1 MKKLWKIIKEN
12 ITVVLAMTTAFLS
25 VVYAGIRL
33 MIYVY
38 WMGYFKE
45 LNIDANVM
53 NINYEG
59 NLFQVIFLAG
69 LLLLLFYVFA
79 MMDEGFKKYSE
90 AIKKEQQ
97 SKIKRIFAWS
107 KTLWKCFWRSLFLL
121 SIANLPLT
129 WVIGVMA
136 NMDMMIPQMCVL
148 TIMLYIFEMIMYFI
162 FKLQKKEENSGLK
175 SWEDKVG
182 VVILCGCVIC
192 SFILAGL
199 YYSGSQQTRNQREF
213 RMVSGETY
221 AITYSDREHYVLH
234 RSEIN
239 GDEILIH
246 RNEQK
251 IIGVEDCEYSVVN
264 VKKVEVVQ

>member
-45 LNIDANVM
+45 LNIDANVL

-69 LLLLLFYVFA
+69 LLLLLFYVFV

-90 AIKKEQQ
+90 AIKKEKQ
-97 SKIKRIFAWS
+97 SKIKRIFSWS
-107 KTLWKCFWRSLFLL
+107 KMVWKCFWRSLLLL
-121 SIANLPLT
+121 SIANTPLT

-136 NMDMMIPQMCVL
+136 HMDMMIPQMCVL
-148 TIMLYIFEMIMYFI
+148 TIMLYILEMIMYII
-162 FKLQKKEENSGLK
+162 FKLQKKGDSTLK

-182 VVILCGCVIC
+182 TVILCGCVIC

>member
-79 MMDEGFKKYSE
+79 MMDEGFKS
-90 AIKKEQQ
+90 IV
-97 SKIKRIFAWS
+97 KR
-107 KTLWKCFWRSLFLL
+107 
-121 SIANLPLT
+121 
-129 WVIGVMA
+129 
-136 NMDMMIPQMCVL
+136 
-148 TIMLYIFEMIMYFI
+148 
-162 FKLQKKEENSGLK
+162 
-175 SWEDKVG
+175 
-182 VVILCGCVIC
+182 
-192 SFILAGL
+192 
-199 YYSGSQQTRNQREF
+199 
-213 RMVSGETY
+213 
-221 AITYSDREHYVLH
+221 
-234 RSEIN
+234 
-239 GDEILIH
+239 
-246 RNEQK
+246 
-251 IIGVEDCEYSVVN
+251 
-264 VKKVEVVQ
+264 

>member
-79 MMDEGFKKYSE
+79 MMDEGFK
-90 AIKKEQQ
+90 
-97 SKIKRIFAWS
+97 
-107 KTLWKCFWRSLFLL
+107 
-121 SIANLPLT
+121 
-129 WVIGVMA
+129 
-136 NMDMMIPQMCVL
+136 
-148 TIMLYIFEMIMYFI
+148 
-162 FKLQKKEENSGLK
+162 
-175 SWEDKVG
+175 
-182 VVILCGCVIC
+182 
-192 SFILAGL
+192 
-199 YYSGSQQTRNQREF
+199 
-213 RMVSGETY
+213 
-221 AITYSDREHYVLH
+221 
-234 RSEIN
+234 
-239 GDEILIH
+239 
-246 RNEQK
+246 
-251 IIGVEDCEYSVVN
+251 
-264 VKKVEVVQ
+264 

>member
-1 MKKLWKIIKEN
+1 
-12 ITVVLAMTTAFLS
+12 
-25 VVYAGIRL
+25 
-33 MIYVY
+33 
-38 WMGYFKE
+38 MGF
-45 LNIDANVM
+45 
-53 NINYEG
+53 
-59 NLFQVIFLAG
+59 
-69 LLLLLFYVFA
+69 
-79 MMDEGFKKYSE
+79 
-90 AIKKEQQ
+90 
-97 SKIKRIFAWS
+97 
-107 KTLWKCFWRSLFLL
+107 
-121 SIANLPLT
+121 
-129 WVIGVMA
+129 
-136 NMDMMIPQMCVL
+136 
-148 TIMLYIFEMIMYFI
+148 
-162 FKLQKKEENSGLK
+162 
-175 SWEDKVG
+175 
-182 VVILCGCVIC
+182 VILCGCVIC

>member
-79 MMDEGFKKYSE
+79 MMDD
-90 AIKKEQQ
+90 
-97 SKIKRIFAWS
+97 
-107 KTLWKCFWRSLFLL
+107 CLL
-121 SIANLPLT
+121 YTSPSPR
-129 WVIGVMA
+129 
-136 NMDMMIPQMCVL
+136 D
-148 TIMLYIFEMIMYFI
+148 
-162 FKLQKKEENSGLK
+162 
-175 SWEDKVG
+175 
-182 VVILCGCVIC
+182 
-192 SFILAGL
+192 
-199 YYSGSQQTRNQREF
+199 
-213 RMVSGETY
+213 
-221 AITYSDREHYVLH
+221 
-234 RSEIN
+234 
-239 GDEILIH
+239 
-246 RNEQK
+246 
-251 IIGVEDCEYSVVN
+251 
-264 VKKVEVVQ
+264 

>member
-107 KTLWKCFWRSLFLL
+107 KMLWKCFWRSLFFIVY
-121 SIANLPLT
+121 SKLT
-129 WVIGVMA
+129 TYMGHRCYGPYGYDDTTNVCA
-136 NMDMMIPQMCVL
+136 DHYA
-148 TIMLYIFEMIMYFI
+148 LYI
-162 FKLQKKEENSGLK
+162 
-175 SWEDKVG
+175 
-182 VVILCGCVIC
+182 
-192 SFILAGL
+192 
-199 YYSGSQQTRNQREF
+199 RN
-213 RMVSGETY
+213 
-221 AITYSDREHYVLH
+221 DYVL
-234 RSEIN
+234 
-239 GDEILIH
+239 
-246 RNEQK
+246 
-251 IIGVEDCEYSVVN
+251 YF
-264 VKKVEVVQ
+264 

>member
-79 MMDEGFKKYSE
+79 MMDEGFKK
-90 AIKKEQQ
+90 
-97 SKIKRIFAWS
+97 
-107 KTLWKCFWRSLFLL
+107 
-121 SIANLPLT
+121 
-129 WVIGVMA
+129 
-136 NMDMMIPQMCVL
+136 
-148 TIMLYIFEMIMYFI
+148 
-162 FKLQKKEENSGLK
+162 
-175 SWEDKVG
+175 
-182 VVILCGCVIC
+182 
-192 SFILAGL
+192 
-199 YYSGSQQTRNQREF
+199 
-213 RMVSGETY
+213 
-221 AITYSDREHYVLH
+221 
-234 RSEIN
+234 
-239 GDEILIH
+239 
-246 RNEQK
+246 
-251 IIGVEDCEYSVVN
+251 
-264 VKKVEVVQ
+264 

>member
-79 MMDEGFKKYSE
+79 MMDG
-90 AIKKEQQ
+90 
-97 SKIKRIFAWS
+97 KRQI
-107 KTLWKCFWRSLFLL
+107 
-121 SIANLPLT
+121 I
-129 WVIGVMA
+129 
-136 NMDMMIPQMCVL
+136 
-148 TIMLYIFEMIMYFI
+148 
-162 FKLQKKEENSGLK
+162 
-175 SWEDKVG
+175 
-182 VVILCGCVIC
+182 
-192 SFILAGL
+192 
-199 YYSGSQQTRNQREF
+199 QR
-213 RMVSGETY
+213 
-221 AITYSDREHYVLH
+221 
-234 RSEIN
+234 
-239 GDEILIH
+239 
-246 RNEQK
+246 
-251 IIGVEDCEYSVVN
+251 
-264 VKKVEVVQ
+264 

>member
-1 MKKLWKIIKEN
+1 
-12 ITVVLAMTTAFLS
+12 
-25 VVYAGIRL
+25 

-107 KTLWKCFWRSLFLL
+107 KTLWKCFWRSLFFLL

-136 NMDMMIPQMCVL
+136 HMDMMIPQMCADHYA
-148 TIMLYIFEMIMYFI
+148 LYI
-162 FKLQKKEENSGLK
+162 
-175 SWEDKVG
+175 
-182 VVILCGCVIC
+182 
-192 SFILAGL
+192 
-199 YYSGSQQTRNQREF
+199 RN
-213 RMVSGETY
+213 
-221 AITYSDREHYVLH
+221 DYVL
-234 RSEIN
+234 
-239 GDEILIH
+239 
-246 RNEQK
+246 
-251 IIGVEDCEYSVVN
+251 YF
-264 VKKVEVVQ
+264 

>member
-90 AIKKEQQ
+90 AIKKEQ
-97 SKIKRIFAWS
+97 
-107 KTLWKCFWRSLFLL
+107 
-121 SIANLPLT
+121 
-129 WVIGVMA
+129 
-136 NMDMMIPQMCVL
+136 
-148 TIMLYIFEMIMYFI
+148 
-162 FKLQKKEENSGLK
+162 
-175 SWEDKVG
+175 
-182 VVILCGCVIC
+182 
-192 SFILAGL
+192 
-199 YYSGSQQTRNQREF
+199 
-213 RMVSGETY
+213 
-221 AITYSDREHYVLH
+221 
-234 RSEIN
+234 
-239 GDEILIH
+239 
-246 RNEQK
+246 
-251 IIGVEDCEYSVVN
+251 
-264 VKKVEVVQ
+264 